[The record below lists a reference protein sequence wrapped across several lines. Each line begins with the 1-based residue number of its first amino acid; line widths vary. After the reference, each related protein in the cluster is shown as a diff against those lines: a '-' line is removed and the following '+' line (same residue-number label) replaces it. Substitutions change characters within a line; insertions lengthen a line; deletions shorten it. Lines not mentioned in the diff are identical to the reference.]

1 MKKMIEMLMIIAIFA
16 AVNAA
21 DNTAQNKENPVP
33 PKAAVQG
40 KGHVCY
46 NSIAFQAE
54 ALAKQGKDEEA
65 IKMYEDAKVNPDYEH
80 HYQYLFPALVKLYE
94 KTKQYDKC
102 IALWND
108 GHKKNM
114 TFGLDPAKAEYKT
127 YLTIKG
133 FKEAVKKDQEL
144 VKSKAVPQLKPEDC
158 EGHEN
163 VKAEQK
169 KLSNEK
175 AKSK

>member
-1 MKKMIEMLMIIAIFA
+1 MRKIIGMLMIIAIFA

-21 DNTAQNKENPVP
+21 DDTKQNKDNTGA

-54 ALAKQGKDEEA
+54 ALAKQGKDAEA
-65 IKMYEDAKVNPDYEH
+65 IKMYEDAKANPDYEH
-80 HYQYLFPALVKLYE
+80 HYQYLFPSLVKLYE
-94 KTKQYDKC
+94 KTKQYDKS

-114 TFGLDPAKAEYKT
+114 TFGLDPAKAEYKP
-127 YLTIKG
+127 YLTLKG

-144 VKSKAVPQLKPEDC
+144 VKAKAVPNLKSEDC

-163 VKAEQK
+163 VKAEPK
-169 KLSNEK
+169 KISNEK
-175 AKSK
+175 EKSK